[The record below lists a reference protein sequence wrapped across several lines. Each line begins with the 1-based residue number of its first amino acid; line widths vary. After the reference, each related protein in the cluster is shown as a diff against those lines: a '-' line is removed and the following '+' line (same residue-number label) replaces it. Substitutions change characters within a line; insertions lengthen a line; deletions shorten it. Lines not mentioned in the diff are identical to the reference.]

1 MNTSEFARICRT
13 ERRTIHYYDAIGLL
27 KPDHVQE
34 NGYREYSAEQVEQ
47 MDTIRILQSS
57 GYTLKE
63 IQKIMQAGSEARA
76 EAFFAARDRIEERI
90 RELQS
95 MSDYIRKRKHQYEEF
110 REIYPGYRIREL
122 QIRYDSREVKEI
134 EEHFF
139 SFLYDGIY
147 DTVYAGADTERSRRA
162 AVRLPSSYVQW
173 QSPMRSFWRRCGS
186 SCTSMAS
193 TVSLA
198 AT

>member
-27 KPDHVQE
+27 KPDHMQE

-76 EAFFAARDRIEERI
+76 EAFFAARNRIEERI

-95 MSDYIRKRKHQYEEF
+95 MSDY
-110 REIYPGYRIREL
+110 L
-122 QIRYDSREVKEI
+122 
-134 EEHFF
+134 
-139 SFLYDGIY
+139 
-147 DTVYAGADTERSRRA
+147 
-162 AVRLPSSYVQW
+162 LPTYTG
-173 QSPMRSFWRRCGS
+173 R
-186 SCTSMAS
+186 
-193 TVSLA
+193 VS
-198 AT
+198 

>member
-13 ERRTIHYYDAIGLL
+13 ERRTIHYYDSIGLL

-95 MSDYIRKRKHQYEEF
+95 MSDY
-110 REIYPGYRIREL
+110 L
-122 QIRYDSREVKEI
+122 
-134 EEHFF
+134 
-139 SFLYDGIY
+139 
-147 DTVYAGADTERSRRA
+147 
-162 AVRLPSSYVQW
+162 LPTYNG
-173 QSPMRSFWRRCGS
+173 R
-186 SCTSMAS
+186 
-193 TVSLA
+193 VS
-198 AT
+198 

>member
-63 IQKIMQAGSEARA
+63 IQKITAGRERGAGGSVLRSTGPDRGAHPRAAEYEQLHSEAKA
-76 EAFFAARDRIEERI
+76 
-90 RELQS
+90 
-95 MSDYIRKRKHQYEEF
+95 
-110 REIYPGYRIREL
+110 P
-122 QIRYDSREVKEI
+122 V
-134 EEHFF
+134 
-139 SFLYDGIY
+139 
-147 DTVYAGADTERSRRA
+147 
-162 AVRLPSSYVQW
+162 
-173 QSPMRSFWRRCGS
+173 
-186 SCTSMAS
+186 
-193 TVSLA
+193 
-198 AT
+198 